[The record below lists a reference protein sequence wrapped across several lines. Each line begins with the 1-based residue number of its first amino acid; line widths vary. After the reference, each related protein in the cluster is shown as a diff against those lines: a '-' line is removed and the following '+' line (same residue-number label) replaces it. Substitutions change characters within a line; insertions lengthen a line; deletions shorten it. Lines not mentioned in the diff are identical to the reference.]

1 MYKGEFL
8 EENEEMQDL
17 MLEQAFMEHK
27 FHEDATKKYENSV
40 ARMIQAGIF
49 SNTSEG
55 SVLQRMA
62 IEQVASTMENW
73 AENGKERGLAG
84 TYRNFIKDSFTG
96 RYEVLAFTV
105 IECLLNSTALKT
117 AKLSRMSILVTRQI
131 LNLLT
136 IEDFKKREAK
146 LFSYLEYEYR
156 SRGIGYINSRKKKL
170 AQMKASQDIGERED
184 TFKLQVGARLIDCVV
199 NSGCGLF
206 EIRENYHA
214 KRSLRTI
221 TLTDDV
227 FKLMGRVKDKNILFS
242 VQYKPMVAPPLPW
255 ASLWGN
261 GGYYTNNP
269 LTFIRNHRA
278 TRYIE
283 NLEETVDLNR
293 IYNVINNIQQTR
305 WHIND
310 FILDVVNQIIDG
322 SMVDPRTPKGNPCY
336 YGKIPYMN
344 TLNVYEMVKKET
356 YGAVDEKGKHLNVED
371 YRKWFKD
378 KEIQLK
384 KLEAN
389 RSKRIMFLLAHSI
402 AEEYKER
409 KVMYFTYNTD
419 FRGRLY
425 PIQQIL
431 NPQSTGSVKAF
442 LEFADPLV
450 LDEDGEYWLKIHIAN
465 TYGMDKAS
473 YDDRIAW
480 VEENSWL
487 LLQIASNP
495 MDYLKEWNEA
505 DSPLMFLAGCDAYA
519 SMTRGEGV
527 RLPVSLDA
535 TCSGLQLYAGL
546 LKDEEGA
553 KVVNV
558 VDKGDGLSGDVPADV
573 YKDVATEVNL
583 RLEKGDYPKTLAF
596 TDSSGEYKIVK
607 TDQAAIDLMGNVDRN
622 LTKRNVMTV
631 PYSVTQ
637 RGMFDQIRE
646 LLTEMEDN
654 EQVFWKGE
662 KWIVEKLLVELNKAS
677 IGTIVPSAIIGQEYI
692 KSIVTAFY
700 EKHKKENIPL
710 FWKTPFFNFPVV
722 QWKVETKK
730 KEIFTV
736 LGRLSIRMAK
746 SNINK
751 RQQKNGIAPN
761 LIHSLDATLMYLT
774 VEKLKKQGVNDFMLI
789 HDSFGVPANHV
800 TKLNVAV
807 RESFVE
813 LFHEDPLFMWV
824 AQIMPDLI
832 ETPGDVMI
840 NTLDLEEVMRSTYFF
855 S

>member
-1 MYKGEFL
+1 MYKGEYL
-8 EENEEMQDL
+8 NETEEMQDL

-27 FHEDATKKYENSV
+27 FHEDATKKYENSMS
-40 ARMIQAGIF
+40 RMVQAGIF

-62 IEQVASTMENW
+62 IEQVAHTMEEW
-73 AENGKERGLAG
+73 AERGKERGQAG
-84 TYRNFIKDSFTG
+84 TYRNFVRDSFTG

-117 AKLSRMSILVTRQI
+117 AKLSRMSILVTKQV

-170 AQMKASQDIGERED
+170 AQMKTSVDVSERED
-184 TFKLQVGARLIDCVV
+184 TFKVQVGSRLIDCVLR
-199 NSGCGLF
+199 SGCGLF
-206 EIRENYHA
+206 EIREEYHA
-214 KRSLRTI
+214 KRSLKTI

-242 VQYKPMVAPPLPW
+242 VQYKPMIAPPLHW
-255 ASLWGN
+255 SSLWGN

-283 NLEETVDLNR
+283 DLDEPVGIQR
-293 IYNVINNIQQTR
+293 LYRVINDIQQTR
-305 WHIND
+305 WHING
-310 FILDVVNQIIDG
+310 FVLGVVNEIIDN

-344 TLNVYEMVKKET
+344 TLNVYEMVKKED
-356 YGAVDEKGKHLNVED
+356 YGTVDEKGRHHNVED

-384 KLEAN
+384 KLEAM

-402 AEEYKER
+402 ASEYSER
-409 KVMYFTYNTD
+409 DVMYFTYNTD

-442 LEFADPLV
+442 LEFADPVV
-450 LDEDGEYWLKIHIAN
+450 LDEDGKYWLKIHIAN
-465 TYGMDKAS
+465 CYGHDKLS

-480 VEENSWL
+480 VDEQSWL
-487 LLQIASNP
+487 LLKIASDP
-495 MDYLKEWNEA
+495 LDYIREWNEA
-505 DSPLMFLAGCDAYA
+505 DNPLMFLAGCDAYA
-519 SMTRGEGV
+519 SSIRGEGV

-546 LKDEEGA
+546 LKDYEGA
-553 KVVNV
+553 RVVNV
-558 VDKGDGLSGDVPADV
+558 VDKGEGGSEDLPADV
-573 YKDVATEVNL
+573 YKDVADEVNK
-583 RLEKGDYPKTLAF
+583 RLEAGDYPKTLAF
-596 TDSSGEYKIVK
+596 TDSDNEYKIVK
-607 TDQAAIDLMGNVDRN
+607 TDQAARDLTGNVDRR

-631 PYSVTQ
+631 PYSVTM

-646 LLTEMEDN
+646 LLNEMEDN

-692 KSIVTAFY
+692 KSIVTAYY
-700 EKHKKENIPL
+700 ELHKENIPL
-710 FWKTPFFNFPVV
+710 FWRTPFFDFPVV

-730 KEIFTV
+730 KEIRTV
-736 LGRLSIRMAK
+736 LGRLSIRMSK

-774 VEKLKKQGVNDFMLI
+774 VEKLKERGVNDFMLI
-789 HDSFGVPANHV
+789 HDSFGVPANEV
-800 TKLNVAV
+800 AKLNLAV

-824 AQIMPDLI
+824 AQVMPHLV
-832 ETPGDVMI
+832 ESSGEVMI
-840 NTLDLEEVMRSTYFF
+840 NTLELEDVMDSTYFF

>member
-8 EENEEMQDL
+8 NETEEMQDL

-73 AENGKERGLAG
+73 AENSKERGQAG
-84 TYRNFIKDSFTG
+84 TYRTFIRDSFTG
-96 RYEVLAFTV
+96 RYEILAFTV

-117 AKLSRMSILVTRQI
+117 AKLSRMSILVTKQI

-170 AQMKASQDIGERED
+170 AQMKTSADVSERED
-184 TFKLQVGARLIDCVV
+184 TFKVQVGARLIDCVLK
-199 NSGCGLF
+199 SGCGLF
-206 EIRENYHA
+206 EIREAYHA
-214 KRSLRTI
+214 KRTLKTI

-242 VQYKPMVAPPLPW
+242 VQYKPMIAPPLHW
-255 ASLWGN
+255 SSLWGN

-269 LTFIRNHRA
+269 ITFIRNHRA

-283 NLEETVDLNR
+283 SLDEPVDIQRL
-293 IYNVINNIQQTR
+293 YKVINDIQQTR
-305 WHIND
+305 WHINN
-310 FILDVVNQIIDG
+310 FVLDVVNAIIDD
-322 SMVDPRTPKGNPCY
+322 SMVDPSTPKGNPCY

-344 TLNVYEMVKKET
+344 TLNVYEMVKRED
-356 YGAVDEKGKHLNVED
+356 YGNLDEKGKHLNVED

-402 AEEYKER
+402 AEEYKDR
-409 KVMYFTYNTD
+409 DVMYFTYNTD

-442 LEFADPLV
+442 LEFADAKV
-450 LDEDGEYWLKIHIAN
+450 LDEDGQYWLKIHVAN

-487 LLQIASNP
+487 LLKIAGNP
-495 MDYLKEWNEA
+495 LEYIKDWNAA
-505 DSPLMFLAGCDAYA
+505 DSPLMFLASCDAYA
-519 SMTRGEGV
+519 SMVRGEGV

-546 LKDEEGA
+546 LKDYDGA
-553 KVVNV
+553 RVVNV
-558 VDKGDGLSGDVPADV
+558 VDKKDGGSADVPADV
-573 YKDVATEVNL
+573 YKDVANEVNN
-583 RLEKGDYPKTLAF
+583 RLESGNYPKTLAF
-596 TDSSGEYKIVK
+596 TDSENEYKIVK
-607 TDQAAIDLMGNVDRN
+607 TDQAARDLKGNVDRN

-646 LLTEMEDN
+646 ILSELEDN
-654 EQVFWKGE
+654 EKAFWTGD

-677 IGTIVPSAIIGQEYI
+677 IGSIVPSAIIGQEYI
-692 KSIVTAFY
+692 KSVVTAYY
-700 EKHKKENIPL
+700 ELHKRNIPL
-710 FWKTPFFNFPVV
+710 FWRTPFFNFPVV
-722 QWKVETKK
+722 QWKIETKK
-730 KEIFTV
+730 KEIRTV

-774 VEKLKKQGVNDFMLI
+774 VEKLKEQGVNDFMLI
-789 HDSFGVPANHV
+789 HDSFGVSANDV
-800 TKLNVAV
+800 SKLNIAV

-813 LFHEDPLFMWV
+813 LFEEDPLFMWV
-824 AQIMPDLI
+824 DQVMPHLV
-832 ETPGDVMI
+832 ESSGEVMI
-840 NTLDLEEVMRSTYFF
+840 DTLDLQDVMQSTYFF

>member
-8 EENEEMQDL
+8 NETEDMQDL
-17 MLEQAFMEHK
+17 MLEQAFMEHR

-40 ARMIQAGIF
+40 SRMIQAGIF

-62 IEQVASTMENW
+62 IEQVASTMEEW
-73 AENGKERGLAG
+73 AERGKERGQAG
-84 TYRNFIKDSFTG
+84 TYRSFVRDSFTG

-117 AKLSRMSILVTRQI
+117 AKLSRMSILVTKQV

-170 AQMKASQDIGERED
+170 AQMKTSADVSERED
-184 TFKLQVGARLIDCVV
+184 TFKVQVGARLIDCVLR
-199 NSGCGLF
+199 SGCGLF
-206 EIRENYHA
+206 EIREEYHA
-214 KRSLRTI
+214 KRTLKTI

-242 VQYKPMVAPPLPW
+242 VQYKPMVAPPLHW

-283 NLEETVDLNR
+283 ELEEPADIQRLYT
-293 IYNVINNIQQTR
+293 VINDIQQTR
-305 WHIND
+305 WHING
-310 FILDVVNQIIDG
+310 FVLGVVNKIIAD

-344 TLNVYEMVKKET
+344 TLNVYEMVKKED
-356 YGAVDEKGKHLNVED
+356 YGAVDDLGKHLNVED

-384 KLEAN
+384 KLEAM

-402 AEEYKER
+402 ATEYAER
-409 KVMYFTYNTD
+409 DVMYFTYNTD

-442 LEFADPLV
+442 LEFADPVV
-450 LDEDGEYWLKIHIAN
+450 LDEDGKYWLKVHVAN
-465 TYGMDKAS
+465 CYGHDKLS
-473 YDDRIAW
+473 YDDRIKW
-480 VEENSWL
+480 VDGQSDL
-487 LLQIASNP
+487 LLQIANDP
-495 MDYLKEWNEA
+495 MATLEIWNEA
-505 DSPLMFLAGCDAYA
+505 ENPLMFLAGCDAYA
-519 SMTRGEGV
+519 SSVRGEGV
-527 RLPVSLDA
+527 KLPVSLDA

-546 LKDEEGA
+546 LKDHEGA
-553 KVVNV
+553 RVVNV
-558 VDKGDGLSGDVPADV
+558 VDKGEGGGTDLPADV
-573 YKDVATEVNL
+573 YKDVANEVNH
-583 RLEKGDYPKTLAF
+583 RLETGDYPKTLAF
-596 TDSSGEYKIVK
+596 TDSDNEYKIVK
-607 TDQAAIDLMGNVDRN
+607 TDQAARDLTGNVDRR

-631 PYSVTQ
+631 PYSVTM

-646 LLTEMEDN
+646 LLNEMEDN
-654 EQVFWKGE
+654 EQIFWEGE

-677 IGTIVPSAIIGQEYI
+677 IGAIVPSAIIGQEYI
-692 KSIVTAFY
+692 KSIVTAYY
-700 EKHKKENIPL
+700 ELHKENVPL

-730 KEIFTV
+730 KEIRTV

-761 LIHSLDATLMYLT
+761 LIHSLDATLMYRT
-774 VEKLKKQGVNDFMLI
+774 VEKLKEQGVNDFMLI
-789 HDSFGVPANHV
+789 HDSFGVPANDIP
-800 TKLNVAV
+800 KLNLAV

-824 AQIMPDLI
+824 AQVMPHLV
-832 ETPGDVMI
+832 ESSGEVMI
-840 NTLDLEEVMRSTYFF
+840 NTLELEDVMGATYFF